1 MQYQNDPYSILGLS
15 KDASVEEV
23 KIAYRRIARRLHPDV
38 NPNNPGAAAQFQE
51 ITRSYEILM
60 NAEQKRAYDVNANAK
75 NSNKLFKF
83 SLRVTPSKRAI
94 TALQEQQVVY
104 LLAEILPDPLFRQG
118 QQVRQSKINLA
129 LVLDKSNSMNGTRL
143 DRVKVATHQII
154 DQLSEGDIFSVITF
168 NDRAEVI
175 INAGP
180 VDNKPA
186 LKAKISMMT
195 ASGGTEIYKGLSA
208 GIEQVRR
215 YLGPKLVNHV
225 ILLTDGHTF
234 GDQVQCTD
242 LAREAA
248 KQGISISAL
257 GLGQEWNDEFLD
269 ELASITGGSS
279 AYINSANAVV
289 KFLNDHVRN
298 LSNAFS
304 ERMRLSI
311 APDPDVK
318 LESVFRLSPNPQP
331 LSTNEGNI
339 QLGSL
344 QTNRL
349 ISVLMQFQMPVKMSL
364 GFRSIARLVVSGDI
378 FANQPQYFQALSDI
392 SLEITERPIQEDP
405 PSSILDA
412 LGKLTLYR
420 MQERAQAALASGD
433 VKEATQRLEHL
444 ATRLLALGQGELAN
458 QARAEARHAAHTNNL
473 SDKGK
478 KNLKYQ
484 TRLLLAQSNMDGN
497 E

>member
-1 MQYQNDPYSILGLS
+1 
-15 KDASVEEV
+15 
-23 KIAYRRIARRLHPDV
+23 
-38 NPNNPGAAAQFQE
+38 
-51 ITRSYEILM
+51 M

-94 TALQEQQVVY
+94 TALQEQQVVYLLAEEQQVVY

-378 FANQPQYFQALSDI
+378 FANQPQHFLFANQPQHFQALSDI